1 VISTVQGP
9 VGFDPGKDGLQIQ
22 RRFSPFPNHRRCHSG
37 HGAQRDE
44 IECTHALCLEESV
57 QLARE
62 AGYQVREEPLGEL
75 PGGACVIGGR
85 RSILVNL
92 ESPAADRLNLLLAVL
107 AADADAVS
115 RPMSRLLAARLRAT
129 VNRETN

>member
-1 VISTVQGP
+1 MEDTL
-9 VGFDPGKDGLQIQ
+9 GL
-22 RRFSPFPNHRRCHSG
+22 
-37 HGAQRDE
+37 
-44 IECTHALCLEESV
+44 LEESV

-107 AADADAVS
+107 AADADAVG